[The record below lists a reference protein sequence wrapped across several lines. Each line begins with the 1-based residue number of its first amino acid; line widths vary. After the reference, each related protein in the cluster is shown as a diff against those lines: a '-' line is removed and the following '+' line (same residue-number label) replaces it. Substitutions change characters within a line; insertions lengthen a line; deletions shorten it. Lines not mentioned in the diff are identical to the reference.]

1 MSILNLTIFTATN
14 DFEIGLYL
22 QVCNYRFF
30 DANIFQP
37 FGQAELI
44 FIQISGYVK
53 LSVSLWEFMAG
64 RYVKSPNEE
73 SSNEESPTS
82 KYPKIQKVLMQ
93 KVRLLNKKSD
103 F

>member
-1 MSILNLTIFTATN
+1 MKASTLNLSIFPATN

-53 LSVSLWEFMAG
+53 LSVSLWEFMAAPCM
-64 RYVKSPNEE
+64 SP
-73 SSNEESPTS
+73 SLSLSQGI
-82 KYPKIQKVLMQ
+82 YY
-93 KVRLLNKKSD
+93 
-103 F
+103 